1 MSVESYLVQVVP
13 VLACHEKCVAPLV
26 VGDTVQHIVSLVVV
40 APDHLVIFKV
50 LVLNSLQLTK
60 VVPGGNAAID
70 TDLKN
75 EILLENI
82 CINFTVHVFKLVD
95 LRNWFTVFCHCD
107 GACNLKSARFHKVKH
122 VTTVRNQQ
130 LVFDVCH
137 APALTNLGRDRHLF
151 DQLKVLSES
160 EGFSLSVGEH
170 YDVAG
175 LGYLCNAFTKVLF

>member
-50 LVLNSLQLTK
+50 LVLNSLQLNK

-82 CINFTVHVFKLVD
+82 RINFTVHVF
-95 LRNWFTVFCHCD
+95 
-107 GACNLKSARFHKVKH
+107 
-122 VTTVRNQQ
+122 
-130 LVFDVCH
+130 
-137 APALTNLGRDRHLF
+137 
-151 DQLKVLSES
+151 
-160 EGFSLSVGEH
+160 
-170 YDVAG
+170 
-175 LGYLCNAFTKVLF
+175 